1 MTDAVNHGAPP
12 PTPDPLPL
20 PVRWVRPLVDMV
32 ARAKATI
39 HTKLLAGFLLSA
51 LLLLAMGILS
61 IVVINS
67 MNRQMDQVIE
77 LQEQLELTQEGIYG
91 VTAQSHFRAMAL
103 ITQVDSWNDKIAQA
117 KEEFTND
124 IAAVREL
131 ADEELLVVL
140 DRIEATDV
148 RYAEASDEVLA
159 LYEAGDLTR
168 ATDVHIS
175 AEHEISHE
183 LEDDL
188 NLMIGTLNERIA
200 LELENFRGNR
210 RFLTVTVAAF
220 SGVSLLTALAMGA
233 ILSWSLVRP
242 VQKID
247 LALGR
252 IADGDFDQEVEVPN
266 RDEFGR
272 LTVNL
277 NRTSRQLSSLYEGL
291 SELNSNLEK
300 TIEEQVTQLQR
311 TEQLRR
317 YVSPQV
323 ADAILAGEQPLAFA
337 SVRRNLTI
345 LYSDIRGFTQIAE
358 RMEPEE
364 LVDAL
369 NEYFS
374 AMTELVFSNGG
385 TLDKYLGDGVLAF
398 FGDPI
403 PFEDHAERAV
413 ATAFEMLEKVDE
425 LRHTWMR
432 SEEELSVGVGISTG
446 YVTVGNI
453 GSSTRTDY
461 TVVGNH
467 VNVAARLATAAEPGQ
482 ILVSERT
489 LAAVQERVDW
499 TPVEELVMKGVQRPV
514 KVFAVTNGALS
525 TRRDV

>member
-1 MTDAVNHGAPP
+1 MI
-12 PTPDPLPL
+12 
-20 PVRWVRPLVDMV
+20 
-32 ARAKATI
+32 ATL
-39 HTKLLAGFLLSA
+39 K
-51 LLLLAMGILS
+51 
-61 IVVINS
+61 
-67 MNRQMDQVIE
+67 
-77 LQEQLELTQEGIYG
+77 EQ
-91 VTAQSHFRAMAL
+91 
-103 ITQVDSWNDKIAQA
+103 
-117 KEEFTND
+117 
-124 IAAVREL
+124 
-131 ADEELLVVL
+131 
-140 DRIEATDV
+140 
-148 RYAEASDEVLA
+148 
-159 LYEAGDLTR
+159 
-168 ATDVHIS
+168 
-175 AEHEISHE
+175 
-183 LEDDL
+183 
-188 NLMIGTLNERIA
+188 IA
-200 LELENFRGNR
+200 LELENFRDNR
-210 RFLTVTVAAF
+210 QFLTVTVAAF
-220 SGVSLLTALAMGA
+220 AGISLLTALAFGA

-252 IADGDFDQEVEVPN
+252 IADGDFEQEIDVPN

-300 TIEEQVTQLQR
+300 TIEEQVNQLQR

-323 ADAILAGEQPLAFA
+323 ADAILAGEQPVAFA

-345 LYSDIRGFTQIAE
+345 LYSDIRGFTQMAE

-374 AMTELVFSNGG
+374 AMTDLVFSNGG

-398 FGDPI
+398 FGDRI

-413 ATAFEMLEKVDE
+413 ATAFEMLTRVEE
-425 LRHTWMR
+425 LRDTWMR
-432 SEEELSVGVGISTG
+432 SDEELSIGVGISTG

-482 ILVSERT
+482 VLVAERT

-499 TPVEELVMKGVQRPV
+499 IPVEDLVMKGVQRPV
-514 KVFAVTNGALS
+514 KVFALTNKAIS
-525 TRRDV
+525 TRSDV

>member
-1 MTDAVNHGAPP
+1 
-12 PTPDPLPL
+12 
-20 PVRWVRPLVDMV
+20 
-32 ARAKATI
+32 
-39 HTKLLAGFLLSA
+39 
-51 LLLLAMGILS
+51 
-61 IVVINS
+61 
-67 MNRQMDQVIE
+67 MDEVIE
-77 LQEQLELTQEGIYG
+77 LQEQLELTQGGIYS
-91 VTAQSHFRAMAL
+91 VTAQSHYRAMAL
-103 ITQVDSWNDKIAQA
+103 ITHVDSWNDKIVQA
-117 KEEFTND
+117 KENFSDNM
-124 IAAVREL
+124 AAVREL
-131 ADEELLVVL
+131 ADDELMVVL
-140 DRIEATDV
+140 DRIAETEV
-148 RYAEASDEVLA
+148 RYNEAGDEVLA
-159 LYEAGDLTR
+159 LYEAGDWAR

-188 NLMIGTLNERIA
+188 NLMIATLKEQIA
-200 LELENFRGNR
+200 LELENFRDNR
-210 RFLTVTVAAF
+210 QFLTVTVAAF
-220 SGVSLLTALAMGA
+220 AGISLLTALAFGA

-252 IADGDFDQEVEVPN
+252 IADGDFEQEIDVPN

-300 TIEEQVTQLQR
+300 TIEEQVNQLQR

-323 ADAILAGEQPLAFA
+323 ADAILAGEQPVAFA

-345 LYSDIRGFTQIAE
+345 LYSDIRGFTQMAE

-374 AMTELVFSNGG
+374 AMTDLVFSNGG

-413 ATAFEMLEKVDE
+413 ATAFEMLTRVEE
-425 LRHTWMR
+425 LRDTWMR
-432 SEEELSVGVGISTG
+432 SDEELSIGVGISTG

-482 ILVSERT
+482 VLVAERT

-499 TPVEELVMKGVQRPV
+499 IPVEDLVMKGVQRPV
-514 KVFAVTNGALS
+514 KVFALTNKAIS
-525 TRRDV
+525 TRSDV

>member
-1 MTDAVNHGAPP
+1 
-12 PTPDPLPL
+12 
-20 PVRWVRPLVDMV
+20 
-32 ARAKATI
+32 
-39 HTKLLAGFLLSA
+39 
-51 LLLLAMGILS
+51 
-61 IVVINS
+61 VINA
-67 MNRQMDQVIE
+67 MNGQMDEVIE
-77 LQEQLELTQEGIYG
+77 LQEQLELTQGGIYS
-91 VTAQSHFRAMAL
+91 VTAQSHYRAMAL
-103 ITQVDSWNDKIAQA
+103 ITHVDSWNDKIVQA
-117 KEEFTND
+117 KENFSDNM
-124 IAAVREL
+124 AAVREL
-131 ADEELLVVL
+131 ADDELMVVL
-140 DRIEATDV
+140 DRIAETEV
-148 RYAEASDEVLA
+148 RYNEAGDEVLA
-159 LYEAGDLTR
+159 LYEAGDWAR

-188 NLMIGTLNERIA
+188 NLMIATLKEQIA
-200 LELENFRGNR
+200 LELENFRDNR
-210 RFLTVTVAAF
+210 QFLTVTVAAF
-220 SGVSLLTALAMGA
+220 AGISLLTALAFGA

-252 IADGDFDQEVEVPN
+252 IADGDFEQEIDVPN

-300 TIEEQVTQLQR
+300 TIEEQVNQLQR

-323 ADAILAGEQPLAFA
+323 ADAILAGEQPVAFA

-345 LYSDIRGFTQIAE
+345 LYSDIRGFTQMAE

-374 AMTELVFSNGG
+374 AMTDLVFSNGG

-413 ATAFEMLEKVDE
+413 ATAFEMLTRVEE
-425 LRHTWMR
+425 LRDTWMR
-432 SEEELSVGVGISTG
+432 SDEELSIGVGISTG

-482 ILVSERT
+482 VLVAERT

-499 TPVEELVMKGVQRPV
+499 IPVEDLVMKGVQRPV
-514 KVFAVTNGALS
+514 KVFALTNKAIS
-525 TRRDV
+525 TRSDV